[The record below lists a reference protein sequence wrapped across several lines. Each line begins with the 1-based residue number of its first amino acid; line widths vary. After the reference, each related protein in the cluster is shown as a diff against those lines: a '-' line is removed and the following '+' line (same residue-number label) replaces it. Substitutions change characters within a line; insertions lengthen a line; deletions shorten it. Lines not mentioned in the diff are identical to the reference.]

1 MLFAFQSKMKA
12 SCNLG
17 VLATFLDKG
26 DLISEDVFTKG
37 AKSLYWPDLL
47 NKLFSFFG
55 GKLKFSAQ
63 ESDLAPFVCN
73 GTKAKIPSEIK
84 PPLGLMLCTYCVV
97 CTVVCNAFTIGRLA
111 LSFSLY
117 FPLSPIGR
125 KKVIKHK
132 KK

>member
-1 MLFAFQSKMKA
+1 MAL
-12 SCNLG
+12 
-17 VLATFLDKG
+17 VVD
-26 DLISEDVFTKG
+26 
-37 AKSLYWPDLL
+37 
-47 NKLFSFFG
+47 
-55 GKLKFSAQ
+55 
-63 ESDLAPFVCN
+63 N

-117 FPLSPIGR
+117 FPLGPIGR

-132 KK
+132 KNDFKGDRKNDAITVVGYSTRD

>member
-1 MLFAFQSKMKA
+1 MF
-12 SCNLG
+12 
-17 VLATFLDKG
+17 
-26 DLISEDVFTKG
+26 
-37 AKSLYWPDLL
+37 
-47 NKLFSFFG
+47 NKLFTVMG
-55 GKLKFSAQ
+55 GKFKFSAQ
-63 ESDLAPFVCN
+63 ESDLAHFVGN

-117 FPLSPIGR
+117 FPLGPIGR